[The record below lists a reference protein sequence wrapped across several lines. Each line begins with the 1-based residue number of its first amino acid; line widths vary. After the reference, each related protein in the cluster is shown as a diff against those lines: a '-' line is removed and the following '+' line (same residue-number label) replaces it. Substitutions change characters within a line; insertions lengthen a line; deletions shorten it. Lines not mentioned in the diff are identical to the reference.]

1 MAKQQQEVYFVFM
14 NFDPVYERLRAER
27 YVPEST
33 FLALFLDRSIH
44 TDTACLEWFLIL
56 VNY

>member
-27 YVPEST
+27 YVYQST
-33 FLALFLDRSIH
+33 FLLFVSRSIDPH
-44 TDTACLEWFLIL
+44 
-56 VNY
+56 